1 MYESQIRDILT
12 KHGRL
17 SNIAALT
24 DNSDLYSAGLT
35 SLVTV
40 NLMLA
45 LEDHFN
51 VEFPDRMLSRR
62 TFGSIQTI
70 AESIEELLRP

>member
-1 MYESQIRDILT
+1 MYESQIRDILA
-12 KHGRL
+12 KQGRL
-17 SNIAALT
+17 SGIGSLT
-24 DNSDLYSAGLT
+24 DDGDLYQAGLT

-51 VEFPDRMLSRR
+51 VEFPDRMLSRK

-70 AESIEELLRP
+70 AESIEELLKS

>member
-1 MYESQIRDILT
+1 MYESEIRDILS

-17 SNIAALT
+17 SDIASLT
-24 DNSDLYSAGLT
+24 DESDLYTAGLT

-51 VEFPDRMLSRR
+51 VEFPNRMLSRR
-62 TFGSIQTI
+62 TFGRIQTI
-70 AESIEELLRP
+70 AESIEELLKP